1 MTQCG
6 RLREHRTN
14 SALLFDPTHSGH
26 VGMVRDPR
34 SGPDWTP
41 VDVATNARLNAEDA
55 VSIPPKCYGPMP
67 VAVTKRHP
75 MVYCEHMVDEAGIRV
90 WRCPVCFRFVLE
102 WL

>member
-14 SALLFDPTHSGH
+14 SALLFD
-26 VGMVRDPR
+26 
-34 SGPDWTP
+34 
-41 VDVATNARLNAEDA
+41 
-55 VSIPPKCYGPMP
+55 PPKCYGPMP